1 MMEKSGM
8 EASHR
13 QAVYRQAHVAS
24 VDTHAHVFE
33 RGLPLAQKRRYVPD
47 YDATLDAY
55 LAQLDQHGVSHGVLV
70 QPSFLGTD
78 CSYMLAALRRAPQR
92 LRGVAVIERDC
103 RIDTLTEMADAGIA
117 GIRLNLIGHADQ
129 PLDEWVSAQTLAH
142 IRDLKWHVEV
152 HAEAARLQRIVEPL
166 LNAGVNVVVDH
177 FGRFDPVLG
186 VRDAGFRGL
195 LQLAHTQRV
204 WVKVSAAYRN
214 RRQLRPD
221 DHDDR
226 DAHEALHLLKA
237 AFGVHRLM
245 WGSDWP
251 HTQFEAD
258 ENFAHAFELMR
269 ALLPVEDERRVVLAD
284 TAARLYGF
292 DKDSPI
298 LRPVSFDV

>member
-1 MMEKSGM
+1 MEKSRI

-13 QAVYRQAHVAS
+13 QAVYRPAHIAS

-55 LAQLDQHGVSHGVLV
+55 LAQLDTHGVSHGVLV

-78 CSYMLAALRRAPQR
+78 CSYMLDALRRAPQR

-103 RIDTLTEMADAGIA
+103 RIDTLTEMANAGIA

-129 PLDEWVSAQTLAH
+129 PLDRWVSAQTLAH
-142 IRDLKWHVEV
+142 VRDLKWHVEV
-152 HAEAARLQRIVEPL
+152 HAEAARLQGVVEPL
-166 LNAGVNVVVDH
+166 LDAGMNVVVDH
-177 FGRFDPVLG
+177 FGRPDPDIG
-186 VRDAGFRGL
+186 VKDVGFRRL
-195 LQLAHTQRV
+195 LRLADTRRV
-204 WVKVSAAYRN
+204 WVKISAAYRN

-221 DHDDR
+221 DHD
-226 DAHEALHLLKA
+226 AHEAFHFLKA

-258 ENFAHAFELMR
+258 EDFTHALELLR
-269 ALLPVEDERRVVLAD
+269 ALLPVEEERSVVLAD
-284 TAARLYGF
+284 TPARLYRF
-292 DKDSPI
+292 DI
-298 LRPVSFDV
+298 A

>member
-1 MMEKSGM
+1 MEKSRI

-13 QAVYRQAHVAS
+13 QAVYRPAHIAS

-55 LAQLDQHGVSHGVLV
+55 LAQLDTHGVSHGVLV

-78 CSYMLAALRRAPQR
+78 CSYMLDALRRAPQR

-103 RIDTLTEMADAGIA
+103 RIDTLTEMANAGIA

-129 PLDEWVSAQTLAH
+129 PLDRWVSAQTLAH
-142 IRDLKWHVEV
+142 VRDLKWHVEV
-152 HAEAARLQRIVEPL
+152 HAEAARLQGIVEPL
-166 LNAGVNVVVDH
+166 LDAGMNVVVDH
-177 FGRFDPVLG
+177 FGRPDPDIG
-186 VRDAGFRGL
+186 VKDVGFRRL
-195 LQLAHTQRV
+195 LRLADTRRV
-204 WVKVSAAYRN
+204 WVKISAAYRN

-221 DHDDR
+221 DHD
-226 DAHEALHLLKA
+226 AHEAFHFLKA

-258 ENFAHAFELMR
+258 EDFTRSLELLR
-269 ALLPVEDERRVVLAD
+269 ALLPVEEERSVVLAD
-284 TAARLYGF
+284 TPARLYRF
-292 DKDSPI
+292 DI
-298 LRPVSFDV
+298 A

>member
-1 MMEKSGM
+1 MMEKSGI

-13 QAVYRQAHVAS
+13 LAVCRAAHIAS

-55 LAQLDQHGVSHGVLV
+55 LAQLDTHGVSHGVLV

-103 RIDTLTEMADAGIA
+103 RIDTLMEMANAGIE

-129 PLDEWVSAQTLAH
+129 PLDRWVSAQTLAH
-142 IRDLKWHVEV
+142 VRDLKWHVEV
-152 HAEAARLQRIVEPL
+152 HAEAARLQGIVEPL
-166 LNAGVNVVVDH
+166 LDAGMNVVVDH
-177 FGRFDPVLG
+177 FGRPDPDIG
-186 VRDAGFRGL
+186 VKDVGFRRL
-195 LQLAHTQRV
+195 LQLAATQRV
-204 WVKVSAAYRN
+204 WVKISAAYRN

-221 DHDDR
+221 DD
-226 DAHEALHLLKA
+226 DAHEAFHFLKA

-258 ENFAHAFELMR
+258 KDFTHSLELLR
-269 ALLPVEDERRVVLAD
+269 VLLPVEEERRVVLAD
-284 TAARLYGF
+284 TPAKFYMF
-292 DKDSPI
+292 DI
-298 LRPVSFDV
+298 V

>member
-1 MMEKSGM
+1 MMEKSRI

-13 QAVYRQAHVAS
+13 QAVYRPAHIAS

-55 LAQLDQHGVSHGVLV
+55 LAQLDTHGVSHGVLV

-78 CSYMLAALRRAPQR
+78 CSYMLDALRRAPQR

-103 RIDTLTEMADAGIA
+103 RIDTLTEMANAGIA

-129 PLDEWVSAQTLAH
+129 PLDRWVSAQTLAH
-142 IRDLKWHVEV
+142 VRDLKWHVEV
-152 HAEAARLQRIVEPL
+152 HAEAARLQGIVEPL
-166 LNAGVNVVVDH
+166 LDAGMNVVVDH
-177 FGRFDPVLG
+177 FGRPDPDIG
-186 VRDAGFRGL
+186 VKDVGFRRL
-195 LQLAHTQRV
+195 LRLADTRRV
-204 WVKVSAAYRN
+204 WVKISAAYRN

-221 DHDDR
+221 DHD
-226 DAHEALHLLKA
+226 AHEAFHFLKA

-251 HTQFEAD
+251 HTQFEAEED
-258 ENFAHAFELMR
+258 FAHALELLR
-269 ALLPVEDERRVVLAD
+269 ALLPVEEERSVVLAD
-284 TAARLYGF
+284 TPARLYRF
-292 DKDSPI
+292 DI
-298 LRPVSFDV
+298 A

>member
-1 MMEKSGM
+1 MMEKSGID
-8 EASHR
+8 ASHR
-13 QAVYRQAHVAS
+13 QAVHRPAHIAS

-55 LAQLDQHGVSHGVLV
+55 LAQLDTHGISHGVLV

-78 CSYMLAALRRAPQR
+78 CSYMLDALRRAPER
-92 LRGVAVIERDC
+92 LRGVAVIERNC
-103 RIDTLTEMADAGIA
+103 PIDTLTEMANAGVA

-129 PLDEWVSAQTLAH
+129 PLDRWVSAQTLAH
-142 IRDLKWHVEV
+142 VRDLKWHVEV

-166 LNAGVNVVVDH
+166 LDAGMNVVVDH
-177 FGRFDPVLG
+177 FGRPDPDIG
-186 VRDAGFRGL
+186 VRDAGFRRL
-195 LQLAHTQRV
+195 LELADTQRV

-214 RRQLRPD
+214 GRQLCPD
-221 DHDDR
+221 DHDV
-226 DAHEALHLLKA
+226 HEAFHLLKA

-258 ENFAHAFELMR
+258 EDFAHALELLCG
-269 ALLPVEDERRVVLAD
+269 LLPVEEERRVVLAES
-284 TAARLYGF
+284 AARLYM
-292 DKDSPI
+292 
-298 LRPVSFDV
+298 FDVA

>member
-1 MMEKSGM
+1 MEKSRI

-13 QAVYRQAHVAS
+13 QAVYRPAHIAS

-55 LAQLDQHGVSHGVLV
+55 LAQLDTHGVSHGVLV

-78 CSYMLAALRRAPQR
+78 CSYMLDALRRAPQR

-103 RIDTLTEMADAGIA
+103 RIDTLTEMANAGIA

-129 PLDEWVSAQTLAH
+129 PLDRWVSAQTLAH
-142 IRDLKWHVEV
+142 VRDLKWHVEV
-152 HAEAARLQRIVEPL
+152 HAEAARLQGIVEPL
-166 LNAGVNVVVDH
+166 LDAGMNVVVDH
-177 FGRFDPVLG
+177 FGRPDPDIG
-186 VRDAGFRGL
+186 VKDVGFRRL
-195 LQLAHTQRV
+195 LRLADTRRV
-204 WVKVSAAYRN
+204 WVKISAAYRN

-221 DHDDR
+221 DHD
-226 DAHEALHLLKA
+226 AHEAFHFLKA

-251 HTQFEAD
+251 HTQFEAEED
-258 ENFAHAFELMR
+258 FAHALELLR
-269 ALLPVEDERRVVLAD
+269 ALLPVEEERSVVLAD
-284 TAARLYGF
+284 TPARLYRF
-292 DKDSPI
+292 DI
-298 LRPVSFDV
+298 A

>member
-1 MMEKSGM
+1 MMEKSRI

-13 QAVYRQAHVAS
+13 QAVYRPAHIAS

-55 LAQLDQHGVSHGVLV
+55 LAQLDTHGVSHGVLV

-78 CSYMLAALRRAPQR
+78 CSYMLDALRRAPQR

-103 RIDTLTEMADAGIA
+103 RIDTLTEMANAGIA

-129 PLDEWVSAQTLAH
+129 PLDRWVSAQTLAH
-142 IRDLKWHVEV
+142 VRDLKWHVEV
-152 HAEAARLQRIVEPL
+152 HAEAARLQGVVEPL
-166 LNAGVNVVVDH
+166 LDAGMNVVVDH
-177 FGRFDPVLG
+177 FGRPDPDIG
-186 VRDAGFRGL
+186 VKDVGFRRL
-195 LQLAHTQRV
+195 LRLADTRRV
-204 WVKVSAAYRN
+204 WVKISAAYRN

-221 DHDDR
+221 DHD
-226 DAHEALHLLKA
+226 AHEAFHFLKA

-258 ENFAHAFELMR
+258 EDFTHALELLR
-269 ALLPVEDERRVVLAD
+269 ALLPVEEERSVVLAD
-284 TAARLYGF
+284 TPARLYRF
-292 DKDSPI
+292 DI
-298 LRPVSFDV
+298 A

>member
-1 MMEKSGM
+1 MEKSGIA
-8 EASHR
+8 ASHR
-13 QAVYRQAHVAS
+13 QAVYRPAHIAS

-55 LAQLDQHGVSHGVLV
+55 FGQLDTHGVSHGVLV

-78 CSYMLAALRRAPQR
+78 CSYMLDALRRAPQR

-103 RIDTLTEMADAGIA
+103 RIDTLTEMANVGIA

-129 PLDEWVSAQTLAH
+129 PLDRWVSAQTLALV
-142 IRDLKWHVEV
+142 RDLKWHVEV
-152 HAEAARLQRIVEPL
+152 HAEAARLQGIVEPL
-166 LNAGVNVVVDH
+166 LDAGMNVVVDH
-177 FGRFDPVLG
+177 FGRPDPGIG
-186 VRDAGFRGL
+186 VKDVGFRRL
-195 LQLAHTQRV
+195 LQLADTQRV
-204 WVKVSAAYRN
+204 WVKISAAYRN

-221 DHDDR
+221 DHD
-226 DAHEALHLLKA
+226 AHEAFHFLKA

-258 ENFAHAFELMR
+258 EDFAHALEFLR
-269 ALLPVEDERRVVLAD
+269 ALLPVEEERRVVLAD
-284 TAARLYGF
+284 TPARLYMF
-292 DKDSPI
+292 DI
-298 LRPVSFDV
+298 A